1 MRHLFALSLL
11 LCLVACAQPSGQ
23 RFVIYFDPSSA
34 QVDDPA
40 KAVLAAAADWAKKHA
55 DMPVKVAAYADTY
68 GSEKANAD
76 FTRLRAKAVI
86 DSLVS
91 NGVPAARIQT
101 LDIGSVSF
109 QADSHESRRAEITIG
124 SP

>member
-1 MRHLFALSLL
+1 MRLPFALAVL
-11 LCLVACAQPSGQ
+11 LCLAACMQPSGQ

-40 KAVLAAAADWAKKHA
+40 KAVLAAAAEWANKHP

-91 NGVPAARIQT
+91 NGVPAARIQA

-109 QADSHESRRAEITIG
+109 QADSHESRRAEITVG
-124 SP
+124 AP